1 MKVAVDM
8 YKCQDPGAISAD
20 VVFTGRLTGIKADP
34 AASAP
39 LPTAR
44 SDRHDVPLR
53 SLGVP
58 VLGEEAAR
66 VLAGHRTEPRRRF
79 APPPTAP
86 CNRLRNLQ

>member
-8 YKCQDPGAISAD
+8 YKCQNPGAISAD

-34 AASAP
+34 AAFAP

-53 SLGVP
+53 SFGVP

-66 VLAGHRTEPRRRF
+66 PGRPPHRTAQAVRPAPRPLR
-79 APPPTAP
+79 ATA
-86 CNRLRNLQ
+86 